1 MARSLV
7 DSYYARTLTETAD
20 HAPLDGD
27 LEVETLVIG
36 GGLAGCATALDLAER
51 GHSVAPIEGHRIGW
65 GASGRNGGFASAG
78 FPRGYQR
85 LAERV
90 GLDRARAFQRLAK
103 RGQELVR
110 ERIAAYRIDAGPL
123 TQGQLIC
130 NIEGLGDDL
139 PALCR
144 YLAENFDIH
153 YEYWP
158 KERLREAL
166 VTERY
171 VDAVFNPTTFA
182 VHPLNLTRG
191 LARAAAS
198 RGAKVFEATPAR
210 AIASSGG
217 QQSVDTGRGR
227 IRAEQVVITCGG
239 YVSGLQSTVSG
250 GTIPI
255 ATFVM
260 ATEPLG
266 DWLRSAIRVPY
277 AISDNQIG
285 VNYYRPLSDSR
296 ILWGGRVLAW
306 QPNERRI
313 ATILKGDMA
322 RFYLTLRDVKV
333 DVAWGG
339 LMPFTR
345 HKLPVIGKVGRN
357 VWYATGFGGLGVTL
371 TSIVGQLIAR
381 GIAEGDDTWRMFEA
395 LGLPFAGGKLG
406 KVPAQLVYWTAM
418 AKARLG
424 IRTAH

>member
-1 MARSLV
+1 MARPLI

-20 HAPLDGD
+20 FPALDGD

-51 GHSVAPIEGHRIGW
+51 GRSVVLIEGHRIGW
-65 GASGRNGGFASAG
+65 GASGRNGGFAGAG
-78 FPRGYQR
+78 FPGGYQR

-90 GLDRARAFQRLAK
+90 GLDRARAFQKLAK

-110 ERIAAYRIDAGPL
+110 ERIGAYGIDAGPL

-130 NIEGLGDDL
+130 NIKGLGDDL
-139 PALCR
+139 PTLCR
-144 YLAENFDIH
+144 YLADNFNIH

-166 VTERY
+166 ITERY
-171 VDAVFNPTTFA
+171 GDAVYNPTTFV

-191 LARAAAS
+191 LARAARS
-198 RGAKVFEATPAR
+198 RGGRVYESTAAR
-210 AIASSGG
+210 IIASSGG
-217 QQSVDTGRGR
+217 REIVDTDHGR
-227 IRAEQVVITCGG
+227 IRAEQVVVTCGG
-239 YVSGLQSTVSG
+239 YINGLERTVSG

-255 ATFVM
+255 ATFMM

-266 DWLRSAIRVPY
+266 DGLKSAIRVPF

-285 VNYYRPLSDSR
+285 VNYYRPLADSR

-306 QPNERRI
+306 QPDEQRI
-313 ATILKGDMA
+313 ATILKRDMV
-322 RFYLTLRDVKV
+322 RFYPALRDAKV

-371 TSIVGQLIAR
+371 TSIVGQLIAS
-381 GIAEGDDTWRMFEA
+381 GNAEGDDTWRLFEA
-395 LGLPFAGGKLG
+395 FGLPFAGGKLG
-406 KVPAQLVYWTAM
+406 KVPAQLVYWTAK

-424 IRTAH
+424 LHTAH

>member
-1 MARSLV
+1 
-7 DSYYARTLTETAD
+7 
-20 HAPLDGD
+20 
-27 LEVETLVIG
+27 
-36 GGLAGCATALDLAER
+36 
-51 GHSVAPIEGHRIGW
+51 
-65 GASGRNGGFASAG
+65 
-78 FPRGYQR
+78 
-85 LAERV
+85 
-90 GLDRARAFQRLAK
+90 
-103 RGQELVR
+103 
-110 ERIAAYRIDAGPL
+110 
-123 TQGQLIC
+123 LIC
-130 NIEGLGDDL
+130 NIDGLGDDL
-139 PALCR
+139 PGLCR
-144 YLAENFDIH
+144 YLADNFDID

-171 VDAVFNPTTFA
+171 ADAVFNPTTFA

-198 RGAKVFEATPAR
+198 RGAIVHEQTAAR
-210 AIASSGG
+210 ALGSSGG
-217 QQSVDTGRGR
+217 REIVQTASGR
-227 IRAEQVVITCGG
+227 IRADQVVITCGG
-239 YVSGLQSTVSG
+239 YVDGLQRTVSG

-266 DWLRSAIRVPY
+266 DRLKSAIRVPY

-285 VNYYRPLSDSR
+285 VNYYRPLPDGR
-296 ILWGGRVLAW
+296 LLWGGRVLAW
-306 QPNERRI
+306 QPDERRI
-313 ATILKGDMA
+313 ATLLKNDMA
-322 RFYLTLRDVKV
+322 HFYPSLRDAKV
-333 DVAWGG
+333 EVAWGG

-345 HKLPVIGKVGRN
+345 HKLPVIGKVGPR

-406 KVPAQLVYWTAM
+406 KVPAQLVYWTAK

-424 IRTAH
+424 LRTAH